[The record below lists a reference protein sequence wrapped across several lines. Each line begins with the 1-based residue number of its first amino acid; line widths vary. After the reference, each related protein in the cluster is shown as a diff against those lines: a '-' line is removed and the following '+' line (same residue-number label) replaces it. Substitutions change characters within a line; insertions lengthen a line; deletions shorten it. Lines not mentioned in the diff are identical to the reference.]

1 MSSIG
6 VPTDAEFKRI
16 VRNHWR
22 RHGRHD
28 LPWRKTENPYHILV
42 SEIMLQQTQV
52 SRVIDAYRS
61 FLKMFPSFRVLA
73 RATSAEVLR
82 VWQGLG
88 YNRRALMLQRCA
100 TEVVKHHKGVLPNA
114 YEALCALPGIGP
126 YTAGAVLAFAFNI
139 PQVMIET
146 NIRRVYLHHF
156 FPRGRSI
163 PDARLIPII
172 ERTLDTKNPR
182 VWFSALMDYGA
193 WLATQTKNP
202 NTRSKHYVRQSK
214 FTGSDRQIR
223 GAIVRALV
231 AHARMVQSDLVAE
244 LAFDALRVAHVL
256 HRLEGEHFI
265 QRCRHRQCVHNP
277 HWSLSQ

>member
-16 VRNHWR
+16 VRSYWR

-73 RATSAEVLR
+73 RATSADVLR

-100 TEVVKHHKGVLPNA
+100 IEVVKHHKGALPNT

-126 YTAGAVLAFAFNI
+126 YTAGAILAFAFNI
-139 PQVMIET
+139 PRAMIET

-156 FPRGRSI
+156 FPRGRNV
-163 PDARLIPII
+163 PDTRLIPII
-172 ERTLDTKNPR
+172 ERTLDRKNPR
-182 VWFSALMDYGA
+182 AWYSALMDYGA
-193 WLATQTKNP
+193 WLATQMKNP
-202 NTRSKHYVRQSK
+202 NTRSKHYMRQSK
-214 FTGSDRQIR
+214 FDGSDRQIR
-223 GAIVRALV
+223 GAIVRLLV
-231 AHARMVQSDLVAE
+231 AQARMAQSDLVAE
-244 LAFDALRVAHVL
+244 LALDAERVDSVLRK
-256 HRLEGEHFI
+256 LEGEQLI
-265 QRCRHRQCVHNP
+265 QRCHHRWCVHNP